1 MMGRS
6 FLLGYMLLVLST
18 GVHGFVSLVD
28 YPSAGALPST
38 SRSTRAALII
48 CLDAKR
54 QGKNPKGGRRGR
66 QDSRGADKDSEDDTY
81 DDPLRP
87 PPPTTSTSRPT
98 KTKRVTLSLD
108 LPSRSHDDDRRQRV
122 HVSVVEVDDPAWWEQ
137 ASNTNPYGGRCWPSG
152 VAVAQFLLSLDDS
165 PTSSSI
171 LRDAPL
177 LELGAGTGIPSIV
190 AAAYCGA
197 HVVATDVSRVA
208 LDLLRQGWAA
218 TTAAHANPPHA
229 NPQGTLAA
237 QAFDLFSEDPLPL
250 ESSKQKN
257 NTSDDVPMRP
267 IVIAASMMYDA
278 DLAEALARR
287 VAQAVHEWDAFVILG
302 DCESGHRE
310 GGRDRF
316 MAALHVLLPQTRRV
330 TTTVTVSNAALKW
343 QAKQVQLLLLN
354 PPVDWKND
362 DDSP

>member
-1 MMGRS
+1 
-6 FLLGYMLLVLST
+6 MLQALST
-18 GVHGFVSLVD
+18 GVHGFLSLVD
-28 YPSAGALPST
+28 YPSAGALQS
-38 SRSTRAALII
+38 RAALII

-54 QGKNPKGGRRGR
+54 GKNPKGGRRGR
-66 QDSRGADKDSEDDTY
+66 QGSRGEPDKHSEDFTY

-87 PPPTTSTSRPT
+87 SPQTTSTSRPT
-98 KTKRVTLSLD
+98 KTKRVALSLD
-108 LPSRSHDDDRRQRV
+108 LPSRSHDDDDRRRSV

-137 ASNTNPYGGRCWPSG
+137 VSNTNPYGGRCWPSG

-165 PTSSSI
+165 HTNSSI

-190 AAAYCGA
+190 AAAYGGA

-208 LDLLRQGWAA
+208 LDLLRQGWVA
-218 TTAAHANPPHA
+218 TTALAAQTNPPHA
-229 NPQGTLAA
+229 KPQGTLAA
-237 QAFDLFSEDPLPL
+237 QTFDLFSEDPLPL
-250 ESSKQKN
+250 EASKQKN
-257 NTSDDVPMRP
+257 NTTNDVPMRP

-278 DLAEALARR
+278 ELAEALATR
-287 VAQAVHEWDAFVILG
+287 VAQAVHDWDAFVILG

-316 MAALHVLLPQTRRV
+316 MVALNVLLPELQTRRV
-330 TTTVTVSNAALKW
+330 TTTITVSNAALKW
-343 QAKQVQLLLLN
+343 QAKHVQLLLLN
-354 PPVDWKND
+354 PPVDWKDD